1 MVMRAVYRARSR
13 AARHQ
18 ARAGVSCSGSQP
30 DRQMKSL
37 CALTALALL
46 AGCVQAPPTGSGHIA
61 GAKYVAMGS
70 SFAAGPGIPAYYEDT
85 PAPCY
90 RSTQNYAHQL
100 ARRLSMSL
108 TDVSCSGAT
117 TAHLTGPRA
126 NIPPQLDALTPDT
139 RLVTITIG
147 GNDLGYIGGLSVAS
161 CAGLQKET
169 GVEGDCP
176 PPVTPPAEKTFA
188 DVAQSMD
195 QIAKEV
201 RRRAP
206 EAQLVFV
213 DYLAVLPETG
223 TCAATPLSEIAA
235 DSARYTARRLA
246 EITRK
251 VAGDN
256 GASIITASEFSKGHD
271 ACSADPWM
279 HGYPRPGA
287 PVAGSLYHPNLAG
300 MTAVADA
307 LERLLR

>member
-1 MVMRAVYRARSR
+1 MQPHIRLI
-13 AARHQ
+13 AATGLLGLG
-18 ARAGVSCSGSQP
+18 ACVLGPPS
-30 DRQMKSL
+30 
-37 CALTALALL
+37 TASIE
-46 AGCVQAPPTGSGHIA
+46 PS
-61 GAKYVAMGS
+61 AKYVAMGS
-70 SFAAGPGIPAYYEDT
+70 SFAAGPGIPDYYEAS

-100 ARRLSMSL
+100 AARLDLAL

-117 TAHLTGPRA
+117 TAHLTGPRG

-139 RLVTITIG
+139 KLVTITIG
-147 GNDLGYIGGLSVAS
+147 GNDLGYIGGLSAAS

-169 GVEGDCP
+169 GVESNCS
-176 PPVTPPAEKTFA
+176 PPAAFPAELTFENL
-188 DVAQSMD
+188 AQRMD
-195 QIAKEV
+195 AIAKEV

-223 TCAATPLSEIAA
+223 TCAATPLDEASA
-235 DSARYTARRLA
+235 DGARYTARRLA

-271 ACSADPWM
+271 ACGAEPWM

-287 PVAGSLYHPNLAG
+287 PVAGAMYHPNLAG

-307 LERLLR
+307 LERLLK

>member
-1 MVMRAVYRARSR
+1 MQPHVRLV
-13 AARHQ
+13 AAI
-18 ARAGVSCSGSQP
+18 ALLGLGA
-30 DRQMKSL
+30 
-37 CALTALALL
+37 CALGPPSTASLE
-46 AGCVQAPPTGSGHIA
+46 A

-70 SFAAGPGIPAYYEDT
+70 SFAAGPGIPDYYDAT

-90 RSTQNYAHQL
+90 RSTQNYAHQVAARLDL
-100 ARRLSMSL
+100 AL

-117 TAHLTGPRA
+117 TAHLTGPRG

-147 GNDLGYIGGLSVAS
+147 GNDLGYIGGLSAAS

-169 GVEGDCP
+169 GVEGDCSP
-176 PPVTPPAEKTFA
+176 PIALPAELTFNNLA
-188 DVAQSMD
+188 LRMD
-195 QIAKEV
+195 EIAKEV

-213 DYLAVLPETG
+213 EYLAVLPELG
-223 TCAATPLSEIAA
+223 SCVATPLDEFAA
-235 DSARYTARRLA
+235 DGARYTARRLA

-256 GASIITASEFSKGHD
+256 GAGIITASELSKGHD
-271 ACSADPWM
+271 ACSAAPWM
-279 HGYPRPGA
+279 NGYPRPGA
-287 PVAGSLYHPNLAG
+287 PVSGAMYHPNSAG

-307 LERLLR
+307 LEQLLK

>member
-1 MVMRAVYRARSR
+1 MQPHIRLI
-13 AARHQ
+13 AATGLLGLG
-18 ARAGVSCSGSQP
+18 ACVLGPPS
-30 DRQMKSL
+30 
-37 CALTALALL
+37 TASIE
-46 AGCVQAPPTGSGHIA
+46 PS
-61 GAKYVAMGS
+61 AKYVAMGS
-70 SFAAGPGIPAYYEDT
+70 SFAAGPGIPDYYEAS

-100 ARRLSMSL
+100 AARLDLAL

-117 TAHLTGPRA
+117 TAHFTEPRGS
-126 NIPPQLDALTPDT
+126 IPPQLDALTPDT

-147 GNDLGYIGGLSVAS
+147 GNDLGYIGGLSAAS

-169 GVEGDCP
+169 GVESNCS
-176 PPVTPPAEKTFA
+176 PPAAFPAELTFENL
-188 DVAQSMD
+188 AQRMD
-195 QIAKEV
+195 AIAKEV

-213 DYLAVLPETG
+213 DYLAVLPEAG
-223 TCAATPLSEIAA
+223 TCAATPLDEFAA
-235 DSARYTARRLA
+235 DGARYTARRLA

-256 GASIITASEFSKGHD
+256 NASIITASEFSKGHD
-271 ACSADPWM
+271 ACSAEPWM

-287 PVAGSLYHPNLAG
+287 PVSGAMYHPNVAG

-307 LERLLR
+307 LEKLLN

>member
-1 MVMRAVYRARSR
+1 MRLALI
-13 AARHQ
+13 AA
-18 ARAGVSCSGSQP
+18 
-30 DRQMKSL
+30 
-37 CALTALALL
+37 ALALTGCATAPAL
-46 AGCVQAPPTGSGHIA
+46 AP

-70 SFAAGPGIPAYYEDT
+70 SFAAGPGVPDYYETT
-85 PAPCY
+85 PAPCR

-100 ARRLSMSL
+100 AVRLGLAL

-117 TAHLTGPRA
+117 TAHLTGPRGS
-126 NIPPQLDALTPDT
+126 IPPQLDAVTADT

-147 GNDLGYIGGLSVAS
+147 GNDLGYIGGLTAAS

-169 GVEGDCP
+169 GVEANCSP
-176 PPVTPPAEKTFA
+176 PIVPPAESTFN
-188 DVAQSMD
+188 DVGLRMD
-195 QIAKEV
+195 AIAKEV

-206 EAQLVFV
+206 EAQIVFV

-223 TCAATPLSEIAA
+223 TCSATPLDEFAA
-235 DSARYTARRLA
+235 DGARYTARRLA

-271 ACSADPWM
+271 ACSVEPWM
-279 HGYPRPGA
+279 NGYPRPGA
-287 PVAGSLYHPNLAG
+287 PIMGTLYHPNVAG

-307 LERLLR
+307 LEQLLK

>member
-1 MVMRAVYRARSR
+1 MRLAIFC
-13 AARHQ
+13 AA
-18 ARAGVSCSGSQP
+18 AI
-30 DRQMKSL
+30 
-37 CALTALALL
+37 L
-46 AGCVQAPPTGSGHIA
+46 AGCTAMPRVSAGLEP

-70 SFAAGPGIPAYYEDT
+70 SFAAGPGIPDYYEAQ

-100 ARRLSMSL
+100 AARLGLAL

-117 TAHLTGPRA
+117 TGHLTGPRG
-126 NIPPQLDALTPDT
+126 NIPPQFDALTPDM

-147 GNDLGYIGGLSVAS
+147 GNDLGYIGGLAASS
-161 CAGLQKET
+161 CAGLMAET
-169 GVEGDCP
+169 GVDADCAP
-176 PPVTPPAEKTFA
+176 IPAPPAEQTFA
-188 DVAQSMD
+188 DLTQRMD

-213 DYLAVLPETG
+213 DYLAVLPEAG
-223 TCAATPLSEIAA
+223 TCPATPLNDFAA
-235 DSARYTARRLA
+235 DGARYTARRLA
-246 EITRK
+246 EITRET
-251 VAGDN
+251 AGAN

-279 HGYPRPGA
+279 HGYPRPSA
-287 PVAGSLYHPNLAG
+287 PINGTLYHPNAAG

>member
-1 MVMRAVYRARSR
+1 MNLTHVC
-13 AARHQ
+13 AAL
-18 ARAGVSCSGSQP
+18 
-30 DRQMKSL
+30 SL
-37 CALTALALL
+37 ATLV
-46 AGCVQAPPTGSGHIA
+46 GCVQAPPTTSSLPS

-70 SFAAGPGIPAYYEDT
+70 SFAAGPGIPDYYET
-85 PAPCY
+85 PPAPCF

-100 ARRLSMSL
+100 AARLNLSL

-117 TAHLTGPRA
+117 TAHLTGSRGA
-126 NIPPQLDALTPDT
+126 TPPQLDALTADT
-139 RLVTITIG
+139 LLVTLTIG
-147 GNDLGYIGGLSVAS
+147 GNDLGYIGGLTAAS
-161 CAGLQKET
+161 CAGLMRET
-169 GVEGDCP
+169 GVEADCMSP
-176 PPVTPPAEKTFA
+176 ITAPAEKTFTDLA
-188 DVAQSMD
+188 ARMDAVAKD
-195 QIAKEV
+195 I

-206 EAQLVFV
+206 QAQLVFV

-223 TCAATPLSEIAA
+223 ACAATPLDEIHA

-246 EITRK
+246 EITRT

-287 PVAGSLYHPNLAG
+287 PVGGTLYHPNLKG

-307 LERLLR
+307 LEALLR